1 MLTAKEIKSLA
12 ERVAKAEAL
21 VASGAVFPVAGVSD
35 YYVVRN
41 GNGEQFY
48 LVHVKA
54 DEVCCSCPDYQ
65 NRQQAAGQACKH
77 GHAVLLYRE
86 QPQPVA
92 PAPVKR
98 SKKTDAP
105 REDARPVIDGAAAL
119 ARLQGEDA
127 DPWNTPA
134 AA

>member
-1 MLTAKEIKSLA
+1 MLTAREIKSLA

-21 VASGAVFPVAGVSD
+21 VASGAVFPVVGMAD

-41 GNGEQFY
+41 GDGNSMY

-65 NRQQAAGQACKH
+65 QRQKAAGQACKH
-77 GHAVLLYRE
+77 GHSVLLYRE

-98 SKKTDAP
+98 SKKTDAQG
-105 REDARPVIDGAAAL
+105 EDARPVVDGAVAL

-127 DPWNTPA
+127 DPWHVA
-134 AA
+134 A